1 MDLSFAGLLM
11 GSPTY
16 VIKAK
21 NSEPKPAQR
30 RSATEVRSEHQRV
43 LAILKQ
49 GEATSREL
57 EEKLGLDKSKTA
69 SLLRQLLL
77 RELVVKRL
85 VPKQQF
91 GGREALW
98 RIA

>member
-1 MDLSFAGLLM
+1 MLM
-11 GSPTY
+11 TGPMITSNR
-16 VIKAK
+16 A
-21 NSEPKPAQR
+21 EPKPAQR
-30 RSATEVRSEHQRV
+30 RSATEVRAEHQRV
-43 LAILKQ
+43 LDILKQ

-57 EEKLGLDKSKTA
+57 EAKLGLDKSETA
-69 SLLRQLLL
+69 SLMRQLLL